1 LSTENKFEALLE
13 LALLLPVAALE
24 LDAEEED
31 DDENMENSPEKEN
44 CDDEDD
50 AEED

>member
-1 LSTENKFEALLE
+1 LSTENKFEALLQ

-24 LDAEEED
+24 LDAEED
-31 DDENMENSPEKEN
+31 DDENMENNPEKEN
-44 CDDEDD
+44 CDDEED